1 MKPVETGMAPVL
13 GYNPES
19 ITANVGD
26 VVEFQ
31 FMQKNHTATQSTF
44 AEPCKA
50 MEGGKDSGFM
60 PNPDGAPGVTWNMT
74 VETTDAI
81 CKFQYSYLFIDE
93 LFLTR
98 GNRDVLQTEQR
109 RTLRQRHGLQHQR
122 QIRWR
127 QDHGAVQ
134 TARYQI

>member
-31 FMQKNHTATQSTF
+31 FMQKNHTVTQSTF

-60 PNPDGAPGVTWNMT
+60 PNPDGAAGVTWNMT

-81 CKFQYSYLFIDE
+81 CKSSSCE
-93 LFLTR
+93 
-98 GNRDVLQTEQR
+98 RDCMDS
-109 RTLRQRHGLQHQR
+109 G
-122 QIRWR
+122 
-127 QDHGAVQ
+127 
-134 TARYQI
+134 